1 MSNNRHLINDSE
13 IVRPPLVLE
22 KGLPLPFFGK
32 MYEVME
38 GWVAVMV
45 AGGAYYE
52 TLAAGTYNLSKY
64 PSARGLQV
72 IQVNTKVNTLLV
84 STLREFTIAQPVP
97 VEINLDVSVEYRV
110 MDARRVALEIN
121 RPLTSLYDR
130 VLQAMRGAVVDATVD
145 EIRRQGEGIAQTT
158 LRRLYAMK
166 LPDTIGIEVMHVLV
180 TSIKATDAGNDAL
193 ARMEMERLQTLEQ
206 WKIDAFMTQN
216 SRVTWEWIL
225 LHRPEVA
232 QQLIQQHGAIIKE
245 MVDKGL
251 FDPAGFLNQPTNMP
265 QSNNPL
271 GMMGGLGGF
280 PSLTPGMSIPQ
291 QGQPQLG
298 AAAPSANDAQSRM
311 REEIGY
317 LKGMPGANVELLLA
331 EDGTYLVRVNL
342 PRTSGGEIKLEMEC
356 SAGYPRT
363 APGVTVQVDGEE
375 TAFQSTLLRRW
386 SGQYL
391 VEIAREAKSFFG

>member
-45 AGGAYYE
+45 AGGAYSE

-72 IQVNTKVNTLLV
+72 IQVNTRVNTLSV

-97 VEINLDVSVEYRV
+97 VEINLDVAVEYRV
-110 MDARRVALEIN
+110 VDARRVALEIN

-158 LRRLYAMK
+158 LRRLHAMR
-166 LPDTIGIEVMHVLV
+166 LPDTIGIEILQVLV
-180 TSIKATDAGNDAL
+180 TSIKATDAGSDAL

-206 WKIDAFMTQN
+206 WKTDAYMTQN

-245 MVDKGL
+245 LVDKGL
-251 FDPAGFLNQPTNMP
+251 FDPAGFLNQPTNTP
-265 QSNNPL
+265 QNNNPFGML
-271 GMMGGLGGF
+271 GSLSGF
-280 PSLTPGMSIPQ
+280 PTLTSGMSNPP
-291 QGQPQLG
+291 QGQSQLG
-298 AAAPSANDAQSRM
+298 AGAPSSGDLHSRM
-311 REEIGY
+311 REEIGF
-317 LKGMPGANVELLLA
+317 LKGIPGAQVETKLA
-331 EDGTYLVRVNL
+331 DDGSYLVHMSL
-342 PRTSGGEIKLEMEC
+342 PRTSGGELALYLEC
-356 SAGYPRT
+356 PVGYPRA
-363 APGVTVQVDGEE
+363 APAVTVEVDGEE
-375 TAFQSTLLRRW
+375 TSFQPSLLRRW
-386 SGQYL
+386 TGQYL

>member
-1 MSNNRHLINDSE
+1 MPNNRHLISDSE

-72 IQVNTKVNTLLV
+72 IQVNTKINPLTV

-110 MDARRVALEIN
+110 VDARRVALEIN
-121 RPLTSLYDR
+121 HPLTSLYDR
-130 VLQAMRGAVVDATVD
+130 VLQAMRGAVVDANVD
-145 EIRRQGEGIAQTT
+145 EIRRQGEGIAMTT
-158 LRRLYAMK
+158 LRRLNAMR
-166 LPDTIGIEVMHVLV
+166 LPETLGIEVLNVLV

-193 ARMEMERLQTLEQ
+193 ARLQFDHLQKRADWEL
-206 WKIDAFMTQN
+206 DSFMTQN
-216 SRVTWEWIL
+216 SRVTWEWL
-225 LHRPEVA
+225 VLHRPEIA
-232 QQLIQQHGAIIKE
+232 QQMIQQHGAIAKE

-251 FDPAGFLNQPTNMP
+251 LDPAGFLNQPTNV
-265 QSNNPL
+265 NPGNSAL
-271 GMMGGLGGF
+271 GMLGGLGGF
-280 PSLTPGMSIPQ
+280 LSPLSGSSNPSAPPQ
-291 QGQPQLG
+291 QLP
-298 AAAPSANDAQSRM
+298 ANTSSGNDPQSRM
-311 REEIGY
+311 REELGY
-317 LKGMPGANVELLLA
+317 LKGLAGAKVEALLA
-331 EDGTYLVRVNL
+331 EDGTYMVRVKM
-342 PRTSGGEIKLEMEC
+342 PRTSGGEIELEMEC
-356 SAGYPRT
+356 LAGYPRT
-363 APGVTVQVDGEE
+363 APIVTTIVDGEE
-375 TAFQSTLLRRW
+375 TTFQASLLRRW

>member
-13 IVRPPLVLE
+13 IIRPPLALE

-45 AGGAYYE
+45 AGGAYQE
-52 TLAAGTYNLSKY
+52 TLAAGTYNLAKY
-64 PSARGLQV
+64 PAQRGLQV
-72 IQVNTKVNTLLV
+72 IQVNTRVNTLLV
-84 STLREFTIAQPVP
+84 STTREFTIAQPVP

-110 MDARRVALEIN
+110 VDARRVALEIN

-158 LRRLYAMK
+158 LRRLNAMR
-166 LPDTIGIEVMHVLV
+166 LPDTIGIEVTQVLV
-180 TSIKATDAGNDAL
+180 TSIKATDAGNDTL

-206 WKIDAFMTQN
+206 WKTDAYMTQN

-232 QQLIQQHGAIIKE
+232 QQLILQHGTIIKE
-245 MVDKGL
+245 LVDKGL
-251 FDPAGFLNQPTNMP
+251 FDPAGFLNQPTSMP
-265 QSNNPL
+265 QNNNPFGML
-271 GMMGGLGGF
+271 GSLGGF
-280 PSLTPGMSIPQ
+280 PPLTMGTPNPAQ
-291 QGQPQLG
+291 AQPQLG
-298 AAAPSANDAQSRM
+298 AGATNNNDVQSRM

-317 LKGMPGANVELLLA
+317 LKSMPGAKVEVLLA
-331 EDGTYLVRVNL
+331 EDGAYLVRVQL
-342 PRTSGGEIKLEMEC
+342 PRTSGGELELEMEC
-356 SAGYPRT
+356 PVGYPRI
-363 APGVTVQVDGEE
+363 APIVALELDGEP
-375 TAFQSTLLRRW
+375 TPIQSTLLRRW
-386 SGQYL
+386 AGQYL
-391 VEIAREAKSFFG
+391 VEIAREAKSSFG